1 MARVHRQISD
11 EPTPQLNSDAT
22 PALTAQL
29 QVSTAQVSL
38 FNLFLSRLYIVYLTN
53 LINQLINKIL

>member
-1 MARVHRQISD
+1 MARVHRQMSD
-11 EPTPQLNSDAT
+11 ENTPQLSSDTT

-38 FNLFLSRLYIVYLTN
+38 LNLFLSRLYIVY
-53 LINQLINKIL
+53 